1 MTLTICRSGPTAEED
16 IGSSMT
22 NPPFS
27 PHPGTISGP
36 QTEFHLDRRRLCSV
50 ALASLIVPGAV
61 HLSRPDD
68 APRIVIRDGWI
79 LLETDL

>member
-1 MTLTICRSGPTAEED
+1 MSK
-16 IGSSMT
+16 
-22 NPPFS
+22 PPFS
-27 PHPGTISGP
+27 HGSGAITGTR
-36 QTEFHLDRRRLCSV
+36 TEFHLDRRRLCSV

-79 LLETDL
+79 LLETDLQ